1 MAKRFVF
8 IASAA
13 LLASMFSSCATESS
27 QTSAPASVSSQTSAP
42 ASVSSQTSAP
52 ASVSSQTSAP
62 ASVSSQTSAPVAVSS
77 VTEITTPKKVVKDY
91 TVGEE
96 EIMYISGG
104 RLTVEKGVEFAVT
117 GGLEISD
124 DGVLCVCGDVDITGD
139 VVLHS
144 GSIVIMD
151 GGSIDLSGK
160 LEIDENSSV
169 SGDGVLN
176 VSESFDDIVCGG
188 SVTANIGAPE
198 PVKRDGVTYVGDIL
212 LVNKKYDLP
221 ESYGNGINSDAYS
234 AFLRMKEES
243 GFDMTIVSGYR
254 SYEKQESTFKF
265 WCDRDG
271 YEAAVM
277 YSAKPGHSE
286 HQTGL
291 AIDVTSI
298 ETDYAETEE
307 GRWLAENCHK
317 YGFIIRYPENKTDIT
332 GYIYEPW
339 HIRYLGESTARLVHD
354 SGLCLEEFLGLV

>member
-1 MAKRFVF
+1 MAKCFVL
-8 IASAA
+8 IAAAA
-13 LLASMFSSCATESS
+13 LVAVMLSSCAAESS
-27 QTSAPASVSSQTSAP
+27 QTSAPAS
-42 ASVSSQTSAP
+42 
-52 ASVSSQTSAP
+52 
-62 ASVSSQTSAPVAVSS
+62 VSS

-91 TVGEE
+91 NVSKEE
-96 EIMYISGG
+96 TMYISGG
-104 RLTVEKGVEFAVT
+104 RLTVEESVELAVA
-117 GGLEISD
+117 GSLEISD

-139 VVLHS
+139 VVLR
-144 GSIVIMD
+144 GGNIVIMD

-176 VSESFDDIVCGG
+176 VSKSFDDIVCGG
-188 SVTANIGAPE
+188 SVTVHISAPE
-198 PVKRDGVTYVGDIL
+198 PVERDGVTYVGDIL
-212 LVNKKYDLP
+212 LVNKQYDLP

-254 SYEKQESTFKF
+254 SYERQKTTFER

-354 SGLCLEEFLGLV
+354 SGLCLEEFLDLV

>member
-8 IASAA
+8 IAAAA
-13 LLASMFSSCATESS
+13 LLASMFSSCTTDSS
-27 QTSAPASVSSQTSAP
+27 QTSAPASVSP
-42 ASVSSQTSAP
+42 
-52 ASVSSQTSAP
+52 
-62 ASVSSQTSAPVAVSS
+62 
-77 VTEITTPKKVVKDY
+77 VTEITTPKKVVKDH
-91 TVGEE
+91 TVGEK
-96 EIMYISGG
+96 EIMCINGG
-104 RLTVEKGVEFAVT
+104 RLTIEDGVEFVVA
-117 GGLEISD
+117 GELEISEN
-124 DGVLCVCGDVDITGD
+124 GILCVCGDVDITGD
-139 VVLHS
+139 VKLQG
-144 GSIVIMD
+144 GSIVLMD

-160 LEIDENSSV
+160 LEIDQNSSV

-176 VSESFDDIVCGG
+176 VAESFNDIVCGG
-188 SVTANIGAPE
+188 SVTARIYAPQ
-198 PVKRDGVTYVGDIL
+198 PVERNGVTYVGDIL

-332 GYIYEPW
+332 GYVYEPW
-339 HIRYLGESTARLVHD
+339 HIRYLGESTAKLVHD
-354 SGLCLEEFLGLV
+354 SSLCLEEFLGLA